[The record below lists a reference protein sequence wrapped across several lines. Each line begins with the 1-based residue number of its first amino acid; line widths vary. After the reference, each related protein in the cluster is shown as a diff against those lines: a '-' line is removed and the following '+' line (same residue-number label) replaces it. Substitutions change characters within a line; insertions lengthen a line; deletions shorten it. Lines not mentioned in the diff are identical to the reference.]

1 VQDELTSTRPYL
13 LRAMHEWMT
22 DNGQTPLVVVDVNV
36 AGVSVP
42 ESGIKD
48 GRIVLNIDWA
58 ATRNLVMENDQ
69 VSFDARFDGVS
80 QPVSFPLAAV
90 QGIYARESGQ
100 GMLFQ
105 NEPGSGEGSATAPV
119 ADMAGVDQ
127 SGEGDDD
134 DNNPPPKGPV
144 LRVVK

>member
-1 VQDELTSTRPYL
+1 MSDQLTPTRPYL

-22 DNGQTPLVVVDVNV
+22 DNGQTPLVVVDATV
-36 AGVSVP
+36 AGAHVP

-48 GRIVLNIDWA
+48 GRTVLNIDWA
-58 ATRNLVMENDQ
+58 ATRNLEIENNQ

-80 QPVSFPLAAV
+80 HSVSFPLEAV

-105 NEPGSGEGSATAPV
+105 NEPGSGQDLASQPV
-119 ADMAGVDQ
+119 ADADQ
-127 SGEGDDD
+127 VGDSNDD
-134 DNNPPPKGPV
+134 DNPPPPRGPV